1 MKKSVEIINLP
12 IISIVDGNE
21 IGSVKSLVINPEK
34 GAVDFLTIDQEEWQE
49 SVKAIPFKK
58 VVGIGEYALMIEN
71 ENAIIDLS
79 EIPIANQLV
88 DKKITINDSRVITRK
103 GQLIGDVTEYVI
115 DDETGK
121 IIEMFIKMKESQI
134 SISADQVIT
143 YGKNIIINEEAAEN
157 DVLKASRKPVELVR
171 EEKSVV
177 NQAFLSLRDKQREL
191 LIGKKVM
198 KNIYNT
204 EGQLIIEEE
213 TILDK
218 EDIER
223 AQEAGPGVF
232 VEVTMNIN
240 G

>member
-34 GAVDFLTIDQEEWQE
+34 GAVDFLTIDQEEWQD

-71 ENAIIDLS
+71 ENSIIDLT

-88 DKKITINDSRVITRK
+88 DKKITINDTRVITRK
-103 GQLIGDVTEYVI
+103 GQLIGDVIEYAI

-121 IIEMFIKMKESQI
+121 IIEMIIKMADTQI
-134 SISADQVIT
+134 TISADHVIT
-143 YGKNIIINEEAAEN
+143 YGKNMIINEEAAEN
-157 DVLKASRKPVELVR
+157 DVLKASPKQI
-171 EEKSVV
+171 EEVKENSGE
-177 NQAFLSLRDKQREL
+177 NQAFLNLREKQQEL
-191 LIGKKVM
+191 LIGKKVL

-204 EGQLIIEEE
+204 DGQLIIEEE
-213 TILDK
+213 TVLDK

-232 VEVTMNIN
+232 VEVSMNIN